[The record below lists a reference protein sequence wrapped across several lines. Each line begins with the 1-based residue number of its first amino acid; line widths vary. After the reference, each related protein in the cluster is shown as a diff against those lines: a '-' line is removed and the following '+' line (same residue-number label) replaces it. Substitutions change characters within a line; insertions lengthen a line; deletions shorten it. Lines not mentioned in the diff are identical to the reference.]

1 MNSYEVPNVM
11 DYVIQTAKTYDLQHN
26 VKEWKRKVE
35 IASQE
40 NAMLRKEIQ
49 QMQDQVQKAYIRIKE
64 LIDEKNSN
72 S

>member
-1 MNSYEVPNVM
+1 MDGWYER
-11 DYVIQTAKTYDLQHN
+11 Y
-26 VKEWKRKVE
+26 
-35 IASQE
+35 IALERE

-49 QMQDQVQKAYIRIKE
+49 QMQDQIQKSYIRIKE

>member
-1 MNSYEVPNVM
+1 MDGWYER
-11 DYVIQTAKTYDLQHN
+11 Y
-26 VKEWKRKVE
+26 
-35 IASQE
+35 IALERE

>member
-1 MNSYEVPNVM
+1 MDGWYER
-11 DYVIQTAKTYDLQHN
+11 YLAL
-26 VKEWKRKVE
+26 E
-35 IASQE
+35 SE

-49 QMQDQVQKAYIRIKE
+49 QMQDQIQKSYIRIKE

>member
-1 MNSYEVPNVM
+1 MDGWYEK
-11 DYVIQTAKTYDLQHN
+11 YLTL
-26 VKEWKRKVE
+26 ER
-35 IASQE
+35 E